1 LLLLHVLVVVF
12 VPHAVTLPDPSQGG
26 RERRFQVR
34 YKFYTMTRRDAEAYM
49 QRLAAATTADSAA
62 APGAAGNSNN
72 NNETMCVLRR
82 LRLQMSRFSR
92 SASL

>member
-1 LLLLHVLVVVF
+1 
-12 VPHAVTLPDPSQGG
+12 
-26 RERRFQVR
+26 
-34 YKFYTMTRRDAEAYM
+34 MTRRDAEAYM